1 MKKEIQ
7 EMQNLL
13 QKLLKNNE
21 ELEKELPSVPTDIVM
36 GQASPFVV
44 GQPYLIRT
52 VTHYYTGRVVE
63 VIDKFVQLAEACWI
77 ADTGRWAEATKIG
90 SFSEVEP
97 YAYNPWIN
105 IDSIVDFG
113 IVSFELPKKQK

>member
-7 EMQNLL
+7 EIQNLL
-13 QKLLKNNE
+13 QKLSENKKTV
-21 ELEKELPSVPTDIVM
+21 ELELAQAPT
-36 GQASPFVV
+36 PFII

-52 VTHYYTGRVVE
+52 VTHYYTGRVKA
-63 VIDKFVQLAEACWI
+63 ITGKFIQLEECCWI
-77 ADTGRWAEATKIG
+77 ADTGRWSTATKDG

-97 YAYNPWIN
+97 FAYNPWIN

-113 IVSFELPKKQK
+113 IVNFELPKRQK